1 MATCLSRTALGRT
14 TGAGQRLRLKCWP
27 GLADLDAMEGQP
39 EALIDLDAIKAN
51 VAALNR
57 HVGAAQVLAV
67 IKSDGYGHGML
78 PSARAAL
85 AGGAAWLGVVQAA
98 DAIALREAG
107 IDVPVLSLHAS
118 PDAPHADAIRHGVDL
133 TVGSVAL
140 VGPVAAAARR
150 AGRAAR
156 VHLEVDTG
164 MGRGGVTA
172 AVWPEL
178 VAAALAAQAEGL
190 LNVVGL
196 WSHFACADI
205 PGHPAIERQ
214 LADFRAAVDLAERAG
229 CRPEVRHLANT
240 PATLTLP
247 DSYFDL
253 VRPGGA
259 VFGLSTLPGGA
270 PDWLRPAMTLKARL
284 IQVKRVPAG
293 TPVSY
298 AHRYATT
305 AESVLGVLP
314 LGYNEGIPRHATNSK
329 EMIFTRGRRVPIA
342 GTVNLNHVVLDLGD
356 HPAEAGDEVIL
367 FGPGDQ
373 GEATAQE
380 WADQLGTISYEIVT
394 RFTGKVPRTYSGVTG
409 TEDDRGIAVEDG
421 RADGQVAAA
430 H

>member
-1 MATCLSRTALGRT
+1 
-14 TGAGQRLRLKCWP
+14 
-27 GLADLDAMEGQP
+27 MEGQP

-51 VAALNR
+51 VAALDR

-67 IKSDGYGHGML
+67 VKSDGYGHGML

-85 AGGAAWLGVVQAA
+85 AGGATWLGVVQVA
-98 DAIALREAG
+98 DAVALRRAG
-107 IDVPVLSLHAS
+107 IDAPVLSLHGS

-133 TVGSVAL
+133 TVGTVAL
-140 VGPVAAAARR
+140 VRQIASAARE
-150 AGRAAR
+150 AGRPAR
-156 VHLEVDTG
+156 LHLEADTG
-164 MGRGGVTA
+164 MGRGGATA
-172 AVWPEL
+172 ADWPEL
-178 VAAALAAQAEGL
+178 VQAALSAQADGL
-190 LNVVGL
+190 VSVVGV

-205 PGHPAIERQ
+205 PGHPTIGRQ
-214 LADFRAAVDLAERAG
+214 LAGFRAAVELAERAG
-229 CRPEVRHLANT
+229 CQPEVRHMANT

-247 DSYFDL
+247 ESYFDL

-259 VFGLSTLPGGA
+259 VFGLSTLPGAA
-270 PDWLRPAMTLKARL
+270 PDWLRPAMTLRARL
-284 IQVKRVPAG
+284 IQVKRVSAG

-298 AHRYATT
+298 AHRYATGT
-305 AESVLGVLP
+305 DSTLGVLP
-314 LGYNEGIPRHATNSK
+314 VGYNEGIPRHATNK
-329 EMIFTRGRRVPIA
+329 TEMIFTRGRRVPIA

-380 WADQLGTISYEIVT
+380 WADQLGTLSYEIVT

-409 TEDDRGIAVEDG
+409 TGDDRGTAVDR